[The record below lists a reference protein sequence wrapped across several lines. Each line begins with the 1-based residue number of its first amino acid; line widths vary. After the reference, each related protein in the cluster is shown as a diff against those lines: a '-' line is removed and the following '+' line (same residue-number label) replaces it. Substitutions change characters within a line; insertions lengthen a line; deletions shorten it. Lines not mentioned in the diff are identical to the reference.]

1 VNNILI
7 FNLNVVF
14 VFLFSTFTNAEQ
26 LNNYVLTLNIEKENS
41 DFVYIIDDIA
51 KSKKL
56 LLELPCKERM
66 EGNPSAKSLLK
77 VHEDVSISLIMN
89 TLGIMKKAGCRQPD
103 IFYFDANKTYLVKI
117 NFDRSTPYK

>member
-51 KSKKL
+51 KSK
-56 LLELPCKERM
+56 
-66 EGNPSAKSLLK
+66 NS
-77 VHEDVSISLIMN
+77 
-89 TLGIMKKAGCRQPD
+89 
-103 IFYFDANKTYLVKI
+103 Y
-117 NFDRSTPYK
+117 